1 MGMGLRGG
9 RAGGG
14 AGIDVDEVIGSD
26 SVAAEDVIEADSSEE
41 GVMTAI
47 VGMSAFP
54 ASRVGSSSLTRPVS
68 ASFAGCVGRG
78 GRDGLDRAGS
88 AGGNVG
94 FAAATAAGSV
104 GVLET
109 GGGPDEDSATNVELI
124 AVTVSGRFGTR
135 GTTIA

>member
-1 MGMGLRGG
+1 
-9 RAGGG
+9 
-14 AGIDVDEVIGSD
+14 VDEVIGSD
-26 SVAAEDVIEADSSEE
+26 SVAAEDVPEADSSEE

-54 ASRVGSSSLTRPVS
+54 ASRVGSSSLTRPVP

-94 FAAATAAGSV
+94 FAAAKAESGV
-104 GVLET
+104 VLET
-109 GGGPDEDSATNVELI
+109 GGVPGEDSATDVELI